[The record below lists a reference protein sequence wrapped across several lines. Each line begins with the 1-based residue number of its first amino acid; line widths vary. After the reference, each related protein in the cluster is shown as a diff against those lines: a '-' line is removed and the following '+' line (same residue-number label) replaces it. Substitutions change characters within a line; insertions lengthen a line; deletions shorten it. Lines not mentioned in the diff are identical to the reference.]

1 MNDRHH
7 RYEKLCKMQ
16 TNAKC
21 KHNCTT
27 LQHTKKKNLL
37 VSEIAAEVS
46 NLMTVFCV
54 HVLIKP
60 YRFYYFVS
68 VYSLC
73 KGEEDKRLHGLI
85 IIMY

>member
-1 MNDRHH
+1 
-7 RYEKLCKMQ
+7 MQ

-21 KHNCTT
+21 KRNCTT

-54 HVLIKP
+54 HVLSHIV
-60 YRFYYFVS
+60 FIN
-68 VYSLC
+68 L
-73 KGEEDKRLHGLI
+73 
-85 IIMY
+85 